1 MKSLCSQN
9 TALLNAKE
17 CCRWT
22 TSVFMY
28 PKLPAQRAIWTAF
41 YCLFARVC
49 IKRARWYWQT
59 NKDLLDKNEC
69 GDPKDQS
76 MKQRWL
82 FQYERILAIIAYRNN
97 ENKEEPGGVRLL
109 SRGETYQVCYVS
121 KKESI
126 SIYIYHSIA

>member
-1 MKSLCSQN
+1 
-9 TALLNAKE
+9 
-17 CCRWT
+17 
-22 TSVFMY
+22 MY

-41 YCLFARVC
+41 YCLFARVY

-97 ENKEEPGGVRLL
+97 ENKVEPGGSWQQGCCQEERRIKYAMFLKKNPFL
-109 SRGETYQVCYVS
+109 FTYTIQ
-121 KKESI
+121 
-126 SIYIYHSIA
+126 

>member
-49 IKRARWYWQT
+49 SKRARWYWQT
-59 NKDLLDKNEC
+59 NKDLLDENEC

-76 MKQRWL
+76 MKQRWCFNMREFWLLLPIIIMRTRKSLEVQGCCQEERRIKYAMFLKKNPFL
-82 FQYERILAIIAYRNN
+82 F
-97 ENKEEPGGVRLL
+97 
-109 SRGETYQVCYVS
+109 TYTFQ
-121 KKESI
+121 
-126 SIYIYHSIA
+126 